1 MSRIIAVYNPFQKI
15 SNEIVKKIE
24 AAEKFIQNQTH
35 QNKQALIK
43 NYKRLKI

>member
-15 SNEIVKKIE
+15 SIEIVKKIE

-35 QNKQALIK
+35 QKTYTIQK
-43 NYKRLKI
+43 